1 MQQLV
6 ELIPLILFFT
16 VFFNK
21 GETIEIGSWTH
32 ELDGIYSATAVLMI
46 ATVIQVALT
55 WLFTKR
61 LEKRVLLL
69 FAVVMVMGA
78 LTLILHNKLFIQWK
92 PTIFNW
98 AMALALIGSRFIG
111 DGRNIPERTIGSQL
125 TLPKHVWARL
135 NRIWIIYFFVLGALN
150 LYVAYG
156 FSEETWVT
164 YKLYSAIGFSLFLM
178 VVTTLILAPHL
189 KEQEKQDS

>member
-21 GETIEIGSWTH
+21 GETIQIGSWSH
-32 ELDGIYSATAVLMI
+32 QLDGMYSATAVLMI
-46 ATVIQVALT
+46 ATTVQVGLT
-55 WLFTKR
+55 WLITKR
-61 LEKRVLLL
+61 LEKRVFLL
-69 FAVVMVMGA
+69 FVVVMVMGA
-78 LTLILHNKLFIQWK
+78 LTLVLHNKLFIQWK

-98 AMALALIGSRFIG
+98 AMALAFIATSFIG

-135 NRIWIIYFFVLGALN
+135 NRFLIVYFFVVGALN

-156 FSEETWVT
+156 FSEEAWVT
-164 YKLYSAIGFSLFLM
+164 YKLYSAIGFTLLM
-178 VVTTLILAPHL
+178 MLVTTMIIAPHI
-189 KEQEKQDS
+189 KEHEKQDS

>member
-21 GETIEIGSWTH
+21 GETIQIGSWTH
-32 ELDGIYSATAVLMI
+32 QLDGMYSATAVLMI
-46 ATVIQVALT
+46 ATVIQVGLT
-55 WLFTKR
+55 WLITKR
-61 LEKRVLLL
+61 LEKRLLLL
-69 FAVVMVMGA
+69 FLVIMVTGA
-78 LTLILHNKLFIQWK
+78 LTLILHNKIFIQWK

-98 AMALALIGSRFIG
+98 AMALAFVLSRFIG
-111 DGRNIPERTIGSQL
+111 DGRNILERTIGSQL
-125 TLPKHVWARL
+125 TLPKQTWARL
-135 NRIWIIYFFVLGALN
+135 NRIWIVYFIVLGALN

-164 YKLYSAIGFSLFLM
+164 YKLYSAIGFSLLLM
-178 VVTTLILAPHL
+178 LITTLIMAPHL